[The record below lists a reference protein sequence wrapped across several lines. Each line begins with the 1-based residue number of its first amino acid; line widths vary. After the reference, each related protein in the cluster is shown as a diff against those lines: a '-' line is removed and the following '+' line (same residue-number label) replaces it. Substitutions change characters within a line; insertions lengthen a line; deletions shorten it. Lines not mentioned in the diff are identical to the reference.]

1 MDFQLQ
7 KNDPILIFFK
17 KKNLTFN
24 LLKKSEVIIKAVI
37 LKRMS
42 LLSLLYQLSK
52 FI

>member
-17 KKNLTFN
+17 KNLTFN
-24 LLKKSEVIIKAVI
+24 LLRKSEVIIKAVI